1 MTTMLPEIGHIL
13 LIISTV
19 FALFSATLPMVGI
32 IRNQAYLIGLSPILF
47 RMVFFAVL
55 TSLACL
61 VYCFITDDFSVAYVA
76 NHSNTQLA
84 LGFKFAA
91 VWGSHEGSMLFW
103 VFAIALWGAFISYRI
118 HLTDCS
124 KDKDSQQY
132 QDTLY
137 FARVL
142 AILSLVILGFNLF
155 LLFTSNPFA
164 RLLPN
169 IPIEGRDLNP
179 ILQDIGLI
187 LHPPLLFLGYVGLT
201 VCFAAALA
209 SLLGGDFNR
218 RQVQYLQPWVLLA
231 WIFLTGGNAF
241 GSWWAYNELG
251 WGGWWFWDPVE
262 NASFIPWLVATAL
275 VHSIVLTKRT
285 QGFNITT
292 LLLCLLAFSLSL
304 LGSFLVRSGIV
315 QSVHAFAADPTRGMS
330 ILCLL
335 VLFVGAALLIF
346 ALKANLFKRDL
357 HFSLYSK
364 ETLLLLG
371 IVILVVAAFSVLL
384 GTFYPLIYEL
394 LNLGTLSVGA
404 PYFNA
409 IFVPLTFLIALLMGI
424 APLVQWQKAS
434 KAQAVPL
441 LLLGLGVLAIAF
453 WVSLQAAS
461 GSNLFLLLGTAAALW
476 VIVCLLLT
484 LFVGLRVGKRASATQ
499 TLTHTVTQGSP
510 QPQAATQPQ
519 ALMQPQVTSCSKQH
533 TSKQRLIGMML
544 AHLGVAISI
553 IGASAV
559 SFFEQEAL
567 LRMGP
572 GQGKPLAGY
581 IFVYETTENVDS
593 NSFTAIQANIS
604 IRDGANDEIILG
616 YVKPQRQTFKSNA
629 MEMSHAGIDH
639 GLWRDIYVSMGV
651 PLSDSEY
658 LIRITYK
665 PLASWIWLGA
675 LLMMLGGAIAAW
687 PARRPCTQTHHA
699 QTQAPSMRPSQTQP
713 TERLA

>member
-1 MTTMLPEIGHIL
+1 MINMIPEIGHIL
-13 LIISTV
+13 LIMSTV
-19 FALFSATLPMVGI
+19 FALLSATSHLIGSYQ
-32 IRNQAYLIGLSPILF
+32 RNIYLISFGNRLFNALFFTLLAALCSLILS
-47 RMVFFAVL
+47 
-55 TSLACL
+55 
-61 VYCFITDDFSVAYVA
+61 FITDDFSVAYVA
-76 NHSNTQLA
+76 NHSNSQLA
-84 LGFKFAA
+84 LGYKIAA

-103 VFAIALWGAFISYRI
+103 VFAIALWGVVINWRQVTHSAN
-118 HLTDCS
+118 L
-124 KDKDSQQY
+124 DSANLQADQA
-132 QDTLY
+132 Y
-137 FARVL
+137 FGRVL
-142 AILSLVILGFNLF
+142 AILALVILGFNLF

-169 IPIEGRDLNP
+169 IPVEGRDLNP

-187 LHPPLLFLGYVGLT
+187 LHPPMLFLGYVGLT

-209 SLLGGDFNR
+209 SLIGGKLPARHLD
-218 RQVQYLQPWVLLA
+218 YLRPWVLLA

-275 VHSIVLTKRT
+275 VHSLVLTRKT
-285 QGFNITT
+285 QGFTLTT
-292 LLLCLLAFSLSL
+292 LFLCLLAFSLSL

-330 ILCLL
+330 ILSLL
-335 VLFVGAALLIF
+335 VIFVGAALLIF
-346 ALKANLFKRDL
+346 ALKANLLRREIDFGL
-357 HFSLYSK
+357 FSK

-409 IFVPLTFLIALLMGI
+409 IFVPLTLLIVLLMGI
-424 APLVQWQKAS
+424 APLVEWQNTS
-434 KAQAVPL
+434 KAQAMPV
-441 LLLGLGVLAIAF
+441 LLLGFGVLAIAF

-476 VIVCLLLT
+476 LIVCLLLT
-484 LFVGLRVGKRASATQ
+484 LLVSLGVRKHASPSQTSTLVTASA
-499 TLTHTVTQGSP
+499 HVKSR
-510 QPQAATQPQ
+510 A
-519 ALMQPQVTSCSKQH
+519 
-533 TSKQRLIGMML
+533 SKQRFIGMML
-544 AHLGVAISI
+544 AHLGVAITI

-559 SFFEQEAL
+559 SNFEEEAL

-581 IFVYETTENVDS
+581 ILVYESTENVET

-604 IRDGANDEIILG
+604 IRDGANDEVILG
-616 YVKPQRQTFKSNA
+616 YVRPQRQTFKSNA

-639 GLWRDIYVSMGV
+639 GFWRDIYVSMGLQ
-651 PLSDSEY
+651 LSDSEY
-658 LIRITYK
+658 LIRISYK
-665 PLASWIWLGA
+665 PLATWIWLGA
-675 LLMMLGGAIAAW
+675 LFMMLGGAIAGW
-687 PARRPCTQTHHA
+687 PIRQAHRVKQSELFSTPSSSSARETAIQ
-699 QTQAPSMRPSQTQP
+699 
-713 TERLA
+713 

>member
-1 MTTMLPEIGHIL
+1 MTTMVPEIGHIL
-13 LIISTV
+13 LIISSV
-19 FALFSATLPMVGI
+19 LALFSAILPLMGI
-32 IRNQAYLIGLSPILF
+32 KQHNAYLVGLSPVLF
-47 RMVFFAVL
+47 RTIFASVFL
-55 TSLACL
+55 SLLCL
-61 VYCFITDDFSVAYVA
+61 IYCFVTDDFSVAYVA
-76 NHSNTQLA
+76 NHSNSQLA
-84 LGFKFAA
+84 LGYKVAA

-103 VFAIALWGAFISYRI
+103 IFAIALWGAIISYRVNI
-118 HLTDCS
+118 ADCTQDKATDS
-124 KDKDSQQY
+124 Y

-137 FARVL
+137 FARLL
-142 AILSLVILGFNLF
+142 AILALVILGFNLF

-187 LHPPLLFLGYVGLT
+187 LHPPMLFLGYVGLT

-209 SLLGGDFNR
+209 SLLGGGFNT
-218 RQVQYLQPWVLLA
+218 RQISYLRPWVLLA
-231 WIFLTGGNAF
+231 WVFLTGGNAF

-275 VHSIVLTKRT
+275 VHSLILTQCT
-285 QGFNITT
+285 HGFKLTT

-335 VLFVGAALLIF
+335 VIFVGAGLLIF
-346 ALKANLFKRDL
+346 ALKAHHLKQDVTFALF
-357 HFSLYSK
+357 SK

-394 LNLGTLSVGA
+394 LDLGTLSVGA

-409 IFVPLTFLIALLMGI
+409 IFVPLTFLLVLLMGI
-424 APLVQWQKAS
+424 APLVQWQKVQWQNAS
-434 KAQAVPL
+434 KTRITSLLIPSLMILAVA
-441 LLLGLGVLAIAF
+441 G

-461 GSNLFLLLGTAAALW
+461 GSSLFLLLGTAAALW
-476 VIVCLLLT
+476 LLVCLLLT
-484 LFVGLRVGKRASATQ
+484 ILVASGLGRRVYACQSAPND
-499 TLTHTVTQGSP
+499 SP
-510 QPQAATQPQ
+510 
-519 ALMQPQVTSCSKQH
+519 VKSSKQ
-533 TSKQRLIGMML
+533 GFVAML
-544 AHLGVAISI
+544 FAHFGVAITI
-553 IGASAV
+553 IGATSV

-572 GQGKPLAGY
+572 GQGKPLASY
-581 IFVYETTENVDS
+581 VLVYESTENVET

-604 IRDGANDEIILG
+604 IRDAANDERVLG
-616 YVKPQRQTFKSNA
+616 YITPQRQTFKSNG

-639 GLWRDIYVSMGV
+639 GLWRDIYVSMGLQ
-651 PLSDSEY
+651 LSDNEY
-658 LIRITYK
+658 LIRISYK

-675 LLMMLGGAIAAW
+675 LFMMLGGAIAAW
-687 PARRPCTQTHHA
+687 PTRRFSSQADLTTLFSLSHHKPKE
-699 QTQAPSMRPSQTQP
+699 T
-713 TERLA
+713 LA

>member
-1 MTTMLPEIGHIL
+1 MTTMVPEIGHIL
-13 LIISTV
+13 LIISSV
-19 FALFSATLPMVGI
+19 LALFSAILPLMGI
-32 IRNQAYLIGLSPILF
+32 KQRNAYLVGLSPVLF
-47 RMVFFAVL
+47 RTIFTSVFF
-55 TSLACL
+55 SLLCL
-61 VYCFITDDFSVAYVA
+61 IYCFVTDDFSVAYVA
-76 NHSNTQLA
+76 NHSNSQLA
-84 LGFKFAA
+84 LGYKVAA

-103 VFAIALWGAFISYRI
+103 IFAIALWGAIISYCVKI
-118 HLTDCS
+118 ADCTQ
-124 KDKDSQQY
+124 DKASNSY

-137 FARVL
+137 FTRLL
-142 AILSLVILGFNLF
+142 AILALVILGFNLF

-187 LHPPLLFLGYVGLT
+187 LHPPMLFLGYVGLT

-209 SLLGGDFNR
+209 SLLGGGFNT
-218 RQVQYLQPWVLLA
+218 RQISYLRPWVLLA
-231 WIFLTGGNAF
+231 WVFLTGGNAF

-275 VHSIVLTKRT
+275 VHSLILTQRT
-285 QGFNITT
+285 HGFKLTT

-335 VLFVGAALLIF
+335 VIFVGAGLLIF
-346 ALKANLFKRDL
+346 ALKAHHLKQDVTFALF
-357 HFSLYSK
+357 SK

-384 GTFYPLIYEL
+384 GTFYPLLYEL
-394 LNLGTLSVGA
+394 LDLGTLSVGA

-409 IFVPLTFLIALLMGI
+409 IFVPLTFLLVLLMGI
-424 APLVQWQKAS
+424 APLVQWQNAS
-434 KAQAVPL
+434 KTRITSL
-441 LLLGLGVLAIAF
+441 LISSLVILAISG

-461 GSNLFLLLGTAAALW
+461 GSSLFLLLGTAAALW
-476 VIVCLLLT
+476 LLVCLLLT
-484 LFVGLRVGKRASATQ
+484 ILAASGLGRRVYSRQRPPNDTPVKS
-499 TLTHTVTQGSP
+499 
-510 QPQAATQPQ
+510 
-519 ALMQPQVTSCSKQH
+519 SKQ
-533 TSKQRLIGMML
+533 GFVAML
-544 AHLGVAISI
+544 FAHLGVAITI
-553 IGASAV
+553 IGATSV

-572 GQGKPLAGY
+572 GQGKPLASY
-581 IFVYETTENVDS
+581 VLVYESTENVET

-604 IRDGANDEIILG
+604 IRDGANDEVILG
-616 YVKPQRQTFKSNA
+616 YVKPQRQTFKSNG

-639 GLWRDIYVSMGV
+639 GLWRDIYVSMGLQ
-651 PLSDSEY
+651 LSDNEY
-658 LIRITYK
+658 LIRISYK

-687 PARRPCTQTHHA
+687 PTRRFSYQADLTTLASLSHHKP
-699 QTQAPSMRPSQTQP
+699 QET
-713 TERLA
+713 LA

>member
-1 MTTMLPEIGHIL
+1 MTTMVPEIGRIL
-13 LIISTV
+13 LIISSV
-19 FALFSATLPMVGI
+19 LALFSAILPLMGI
-32 IRNQAYLIGLSPILF
+32 KQHNAYLVGLSPVLF
-47 RMVFFAVL
+47 RTIFASVFL
-55 TSLACL
+55 SLLCL
-61 VYCFITDDFSVAYVA
+61 IYCFVTDDFSVAYVA
-76 NHSNTQLA
+76 NHSNSQLA
-84 LGFKFAA
+84 LGYKVAA

-103 VFAIALWGAFISYRI
+103 IFAIALWGAIISYRVKI
-118 HLTDCS
+118 ADCTQDKATDS
-124 KDKDSQQY
+124 Y

-137 FARVL
+137 FARLL
-142 AILSLVILGFNLF
+142 AILALVILGFNLF

-187 LHPPLLFLGYVGLT
+187 LHPPMLFLGYVGLT

-209 SLLGGDFNR
+209 SLLGGGFNT
-218 RQVQYLQPWVLLA
+218 RQINYLRPWVLLA
-231 WIFLTGGNAF
+231 WVFLTGGNAF

-275 VHSIVLTKRT
+275 VHSLILTQRT
-285 QGFNITT
+285 HGFKLTT

-335 VLFVGAALLIF
+335 VIFVGAGLLIF
-346 ALKANLFKRDL
+346 ALKAHHLKQDVTFALF
-357 HFSLYSK
+357 SK

-394 LNLGTLSVGA
+394 LDLGTLSVGA

-409 IFVPLTFLIALLMGI
+409 IFVPLTFLLVLLMGI
-424 APLVQWQKAS
+424 APLVQWQKVQWQNAS
-434 KAQAVPL
+434 KTRITSLLIPSLMILAVA
-441 LLLGLGVLAIAF
+441 G

-461 GSNLFLLLGTAAALW
+461 GSSLFLLLGTAAALW
-476 VIVCLLLT
+476 LLVCLLLT
-484 LFVGLRVGKRASATQ
+484 ILVASGLGRRVYACQSAPND
-499 TLTHTVTQGSP
+499 SP
-510 QPQAATQPQ
+510 
-519 ALMQPQVTSCSKQH
+519 VKSSKQ
-533 TSKQRLIGMML
+533 GFVAML
-544 AHLGVAISI
+544 FAHFGVAITI
-553 IGASAV
+553 IGATSV

-581 IFVYETTENVDS
+581 VLVYESTENVET

-604 IRDGANDEIILG
+604 IRDAANDERVLG
-616 YVKPQRQTFKSNA
+616 YITPQRQTFKSNG

-639 GLWRDIYVSMGV
+639 GLWRDIYVSMGLQ
-651 PLSDSEY
+651 LSDNEY
-658 LIRITYK
+658 LIRISYK

-687 PARRPCTQTHHA
+687 PTRRFSSQADLTTLFSLSHHKPKE
-699 QTQAPSMRPSQTQP
+699 T
-713 TERLA
+713 LA

>member
-1 MTTMLPEIGHIL
+1 MTTMVPEIGHIL
-13 LIISTV
+13 LIISSV
-19 FALFSATLPMVGI
+19 LALFSAILPLMGI
-32 IRNQAYLIGLSPILF
+32 EQHNAYLVGLSPVLF
-47 RMVFFAVL
+47 RTIFASVFL
-55 TSLACL
+55 SLLCL
-61 VYCFITDDFSVAYVA
+61 IYCFVTDDFSVAYVA
-76 NHSNTQLA
+76 NHSNSQLA
-84 LGFKFAA
+84 LGYKVAA

-103 VFAIALWGAFISYRI
+103 IFAIALWGAIISYRVKI
-118 HLTDCS
+118 ADCTQDKGTDS
-124 KDKDSQQY
+124 Y

-137 FARVL
+137 FARLL
-142 AILSLVILGFNLF
+142 AILALVILGFNLF

-187 LHPPLLFLGYVGLT
+187 LHPPMLFLGYVGLT

-209 SLLGGDFNR
+209 SLLGGGFNT
-218 RQVQYLQPWVLLA
+218 RQINYLRPWVLLA
-231 WIFLTGGNAF
+231 WVFLTGGNAF

-275 VHSIVLTKRT
+275 VHSLILTQRT
-285 QGFNITT
+285 HGFKLTT

-335 VLFVGAALLIF
+335 VIFVGAGLLIF
-346 ALKANLFKRDL
+346 ALKAHHLKQDVTFALF
-357 HFSLYSK
+357 SK

-394 LNLGTLSVGA
+394 LDLGTLSVGA

-409 IFVPLTFLIALLMGI
+409 IFVPLTFLLVLLMGI
-424 APLVQWQKAS
+424 APLVQWQIVQWQNAS
-434 KAQAVPL
+434 KTRITSLLISSLVILAVA
-441 LLLGLGVLAIAF
+441 G

-461 GSNLFLLLGTAAALW
+461 GSSLFLLLGTAAALW
-476 VIVCLLLT
+476 LLVCLLLT
-484 LFVGLRVGKRASATQ
+484 ILAALGLGRRVYSRQRPPNDTPVKS
-499 TLTHTVTQGSP
+499 
-510 QPQAATQPQ
+510 
-519 ALMQPQVTSCSKQH
+519 SKQ
-533 TSKQRLIGMML
+533 GFVAML
-544 AHLGVAISI
+544 FAHLGVAITI
-553 IGASAV
+553 IGATSV

-572 GQGKPLAGY
+572 GQGKPLASY
-581 IFVYETTENVDS
+581 VLVYESTENVET

-604 IRDGANDEIILG
+604 IRDGANDEVILG
-616 YVKPQRQTFKSNA
+616 YVKPQRQTFKSNG

-639 GLWRDIYVSMGV
+639 GLWRDIYVSMGLQ
-651 PLSDSEY
+651 LSDNEY
-658 LIRITYK
+658 LIRISYK

-687 PARRPCTQTHHA
+687 PTRRFSYQADLTTLVSLSHHKP
-699 QTQAPSMRPSQTQP
+699 QET
-713 TERLA
+713 LA

>member
-1 MTTMLPEIGHIL
+1 MTTMVPEIGHIL
-13 LIISTV
+13 LIISSV
-19 FALFSATLPMVGI
+19 LALFSAILPLMGI
-32 IRNQAYLIGLSPILF
+32 KQHNAYLVGLSPVLF
-47 RMVFFAVL
+47 RTIFASVFL
-55 TSLACL
+55 SLLCL
-61 VYCFITDDFSVAYVA
+61 IYCFVTDDFSVAYVA
-76 NHSNTQLA
+76 NHSNSQLA
-84 LGFKFAA
+84 LGYKVAA

-103 VFAIALWGAFISYRI
+103 IFAIALWGAIISYRVKI
-118 HLTDCS
+118 ADCTQDKATDS
-124 KDKDSQQY
+124 Y

-137 FARVL
+137 FARLL
-142 AILSLVILGFNLF
+142 AILALVILGFNLF

-187 LHPPLLFLGYVGLT
+187 LHPPMLFLGYVGLT

-209 SLLGGDFNR
+209 SLLGGGFNT
-218 RQVQYLQPWVLLA
+218 RQINYLRPWVLLA
-231 WIFLTGGNAF
+231 WVFLTGGNAF

-275 VHSIVLTKRT
+275 VHSLILTQRT
-285 QGFNITT
+285 HGFKLTT

-335 VLFVGAALLIF
+335 VIFVGAGLLIF
-346 ALKANLFKRDL
+346 ALKAHHLKQDVTFALF
-357 HFSLYSK
+357 SK

-394 LNLGTLSVGA
+394 LDLGTLSVGA

-409 IFVPLTFLIALLMGI
+409 IFVPLTFLLVLLMGI
-424 APLVQWQKAS
+424 APLVQWQKVQWQNAS
-434 KAQAVPL
+434 KTRITSLLIPSLMILAVA
-441 LLLGLGVLAIAF
+441 G

-461 GSNLFLLLGTAAALW
+461 GSSLFLLLGTAAALW
-476 VIVCLLLT
+476 LLVCLLLT
-484 LFVGLRVGKRASATQ
+484 ILVASGLGRRVYTCQSAPND
-499 TLTHTVTQGSP
+499 SP
-510 QPQAATQPQ
+510 
-519 ALMQPQVTSCSKQH
+519 VKSSKQ
-533 TSKQRLIGMML
+533 GFVAML
-544 AHLGVAISI
+544 FAHFGVAITI
-553 IGASAV
+553 IGATSV

-581 IFVYETTENVDS
+581 VLVYESTENVET

-604 IRDGANDEIILG
+604 IRDAANDERVLG
-616 YVKPQRQTFKSNA
+616 YITPQRQTFKSNG

-639 GLWRDIYVSMGV
+639 GLWRDIYVSMGLQ
-651 PLSDSEY
+651 LSDNEY
-658 LIRITYK
+658 LIRISYK

-687 PARRPCTQTHHA
+687 PTRRFSSQADLTTLFSLSHHKPKE
-699 QTQAPSMRPSQTQP
+699 T
-713 TERLA
+713 LA